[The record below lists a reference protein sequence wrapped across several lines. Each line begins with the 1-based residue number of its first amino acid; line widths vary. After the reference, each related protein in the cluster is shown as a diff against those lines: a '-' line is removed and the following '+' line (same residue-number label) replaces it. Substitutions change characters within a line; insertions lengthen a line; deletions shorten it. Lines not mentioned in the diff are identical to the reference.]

1 MIKLDLALSAR
12 IEKDVSCWLVL
23 EGLGFTGE

>member
-1 MIKLDLALSAR
+1 MIKLDVALSAH

-23 EGLGFTGE
+23 EGLGSAGE